1 MRMRDSI
8 VVLLGLSLALGGTAH
23 AGIFATN
30 GMMTAV
36 SPPLD
41 LRFHQFESTL
51 AVFQE
56 SEHPAQWWFMYDWL
70 VPDPGPNPAG
80 PYQGDVG
87 VGITAPSDEPFEVY
101 MIHWDSPGET
111 VGTGAGS
118 VTFSPGH
125 RVFALVTGDP
135 ALDSTDSTL
144 GHPNVIYPF
153 MMEWRGSSET
163 VPGAGPDPI
172 TISPD
177 RRTVTVSFTTT
188 LAADEARILVAIPEP
203 ACAMVL
209 LLGFSAATFRRG
221 RQ

>member
-1 MRMRDSI
+1 MKATI
-8 VVLLGLSLALGGTAH
+8 ALTLALALS
-23 AGIFATN
+23 ASMAEAAIVATG
-30 GMMTAV
+30 GMMTPV

-41 LRFHQFESTL
+41 LRFHSTESTL
-51 AVFQE
+51 AVFLE
-56 SEHPAQWWFMYDWL
+56 SDHPLGWFMYDWL
-70 VPDPGPNPAG
+70 VPDPGPNSAG
-80 PYQGDVG
+80 PYQGDPG
-87 VGITAPSDEPFEVY
+87 VGMTANSTEPYEVY

>member
-1 MRMRDSI
+1 MVDI
-8 VVLLGLSLALGGTAH
+8 KDIPIEALQENKVEIPDEIPLMGT
-23 AGIFATN
+23 
-30 GMMTAV
+30 
-36 SPPLD
+36 P
-41 LRFHQFESTL
+41 Q
-51 AVFQE
+51 
-56 SEHPAQWWFMYDWL
+56 Y
-70 VPDPGPNPAG
+70 
-80 PYQGDVG
+80 
-87 VGITAPSDEPFEVY
+87 
-101 MIHWDSPGET
+101 
-111 VGTGAGS
+111 
-118 VTFSPGH
+118 
-125 RVFALVTGDP
+125 
-135 ALDSTDSTL
+135 
-144 GHPNVIYPF
+144 VIYPF